1 MMFPLCRCHD
11 SLQKSRHSDENIPVA
26 IRSLPCSVLKITC
39 RLTKKMAG
47 KKIVIFLGSAR
58 EGRQGGKVANYVKSV
73 LDKMGMSAQIFGI

>member
-1 MMFPLCRCHD
+1 
-11 SLQKSRHSDENIPVA
+11 
-26 IRSLPCSVLKITC
+26 
-39 RLTKKMAG
+39 MAG